1 MLKETLE
8 PVVKYD
14 LLSPSFFAAPDTIL
28 HRMRAEEPVYWHP
41 LLESWILTR
50 YDDIQSVIRSVSF
63 SVDRGGQIAKGGSS
77 RVQDKLNWC
86 NHFFAQRMVFSD
98 PPRHTR
104 LRAVATKVFTP
115 QMVYGLQPFIN
126 SVADELIDAVI
137 DAGRM
142 DVIQD
147 FAVPLP
153 ALVTGQMLGISREC
167 IAQLKQWSGD
177 MFMLFGA
184 GLATDEVIEA
194 TYGSLTACK
203 EFFDD
208 LIAQRRKSPGED
220 LISQL
225 IALQD
230 QERSLSEEELTGICI
245 TLMAGA
251 YETTTHLIANGLLAL
266 LQHPDQ
272 LQRLRENWQLLDS
285 AVEEFL
291 RYDGPALSVVRR
303 AIEDT
308 QIGGVHIGAGQKV
321 YCLLQA
327 ANRDP
332 ARFLEPDRLDISRQ
346 NNCHIG
352 LGQGIH
358 FCLGAALTR
367 LETKLAIHALVQRLP
382 ELRLDTDELTWV
394 PSLAMR
400 GLDSLPVVFS
410 T

>member
-1 MLKETLE
+1 MLKEILE

-14 LLSPSFFAAPDTIL
+14 LLSPSFFAAPDTTL

-50 YDDIQSVIRSVSF
+50 YDDIQRVIRSVSF
-63 SVDRGGQIAKGGSS
+63 SVDRGGQIAKGGSY
-77 RVQDKLNWC
+77 RVQDKLDWC

-104 LRAVATKVFTP
+104 LRAVATKVFTS

-137 DAGRM
+137 DVGRM

-203 EFFDD
+203 KFFDD

-225 IALQD
+225 IALQE

-266 LQHPDQ
+266 LQYPDQ

-291 RYDGPALSVVRR
+291 RYGGPALSVVRR

-321 YCLLQA
+321 YCMLQA

-346 NNCHIG
+346 NNYHLG

-367 LETKLAIHALVQRLP
+367 LETKLAINALVQCLP
-382 ELRLDTDELTWV
+382 DLRLDTDELTWV

-400 GLDSLPVVFS
+400 GLYSLPVVFS

>member
-14 LLSPSFFAAPDTIL
+14 LLSPSFFAAPNNTL
-28 HRMRAEEPVYWHP
+28 HRMRAEEPVYWYP
-41 LLESWILTR
+41 PLESSILTR
-50 YDDIQSVIRSVSF
+50 YDDIQSVIRNSLF
-63 SVDRGGQIAKGGSS
+63 SVNRGGQIGKGGSS
-77 RVQDKLNWC
+77 RVQDKLDWC

-104 LRAVATKVFTP
+104 LRSVAVKVFTP
-115 QMVYGLQPFIN
+115 QMVYGLQPLIEK
-126 SVADELIDAVI
+126 VADELIDAIV
-137 DAGRM
+137 DVGCM
-142 DVIQD
+142 DVIRD
-147 FAVPLP
+147 VAVPLP
-153 ALVTGQMLGISREC
+153 AQVTAQMLGIPREC
-167 IAQLKQWSGD
+167 IADLKQWSGD
-177 MFMLFGA
+177 MFKLFGA

-194 TYGSLTACK
+194 TYLSLTACK
-203 EFFDD
+203 EFFDK
-208 LIAQRRKSPGED
+208 LLAQRRKAPADD

-225 IALQD
+225 IALHE

-272 LQRLRENWQLLDS
+272 LQRLRANWTLIDS

-308 QIGGVHIGAGQKV
+308 EIGGKAISAGQKL
-321 YCLLQA
+321 YCMLYA

-332 ARFLEPDRLDISRQ
+332 ARFSEPDQLDIGRKD
-346 NNCHIG
+346 NCHLG

-367 LETKLAIHALVQRLP
+367 LETKVAINAIVQRLP
-382 ELRLDTDELTWV
+382 DLRLDGDELNWV

-400 GLDSLPVVFS
+400 GLYSLPVVFS